1 MKKRSGLY
9 PRLAVDG
16 QGRKVV
22 SGAGGVLLTR
32 TAVTVGLDSAL
43 SAALAPW
50 RRPLTRHDPGKVL
63 LDLAMSLAMG
73 GDCLADIAQLRA
85 HPQVFGPVAS
95 DPTVSRLVDTLA
107 ADAPAALAA
116 INAARAAARQRAWA
130 LAAISTARAAARS
143 SAWSLAGEQAPDHE
157 TDASRPLVI
166 DVDATLVTAH
176 SEKEQAAPTFKRGF
190 GFHPLCAF
198 LDHGPKAPASR

>member
-1 MKKRSGLY
+1 LSRTDQRESGSTLLVKKRSGLY

-16 QGRKVV
+16 QGKKVV
-22 SGAGGVLLTR
+22 SGAGGVLLIR
-32 TAVTVGLDSAL
+32 TAATVGLDSAL

-50 RRPLTRHDPGKVL
+50 RRPLARHDPGKVL

-95 DPTVSRLVDTLA
+95 DPTVSRLIDTLA

-116 INAARAAARQRAWA
+116 IDAAQAAARR
-130 LAAISTARAAARS
+130 T
-143 SAWSLAGEQAPDHE
+143 AWSLAGVHAPDHE
-157 TDASRPLVI
+157 TDANRPLVI
-166 DVDATLVTAH
+166 DVDATLVTYPRRKTRARI
-176 SEKEQAAPTFKRGF
+176 SSSPSPESISGWTTQ
-190 GFHPLCAF
+190 
-198 LDHGPKAPASR
+198 